1 MKRFIIILLTI
12 VALPGWYATASY
24 AQKPTE
30 KTVTY
35 EVSMHCKSCAAK
47 IERDIAFEKGVKEV
61 TASLDTKLVTIRYVE
76 GKTTEEKLAQAI
88 KKLGYEVKT
97 VMPEPKNEGK

>member
-1 MKRFIIILLTI
+1 M
-12 VALPGWYATASY
+12 GWNATASY

-35 EVSMHCKSCAAK
+35 EVSMHCKSCVAK

-61 TASLDTKLVTIRYVE
+61 TASLDKKLVTIRYVE

-88 KKLGYEVKT
+88 KKLGYEVKI
-97 VMPEPKNEGK
+97 VIPEAKKEEK